1 MHYKCAV
8 AFLSREQCCTKLD
21 SQFSLF
27 AFESYLL
34 TPAGSVKKVRNAKR
48 CCHDQLNNEI
58 LVHLLS
64 EPFFFYQ
71 I

>member
-27 AFESYLL
+27 AFESHLL
-34 TPAGSVKKVRNAKR
+34 ALVDSVKKLRSVKYSNCSVKK
-48 CCHDQLNNEI
+48 L
-58 LVHLLS
+58 
-64 EPFFFYQ
+64 P
-71 I
+71 